1 EWEGTGGGGL
11 TETIPNLQA
20 GQNYLVRLHF
30 CESAWNGP
38 GQRLFNVSIN
48 GVTVLSNFDIF
59 QTAGAM
65 FKAVVQEFAATPNG
79 SNQIVIRYAAVTAN
93 ALASGLQIVPLN

>member
-1 EWEGTGGGGL
+1 M
-11 TETIPNLQA
+11 
-20 GQNYLVRLHF
+20 RLHF

-38 GQRLFNVSIN
+38 GQRLFDISIN

-65 FKAVVQEFAATPNG
+65 FKAVIKEFTAPPDD
-79 SNQIVIRYAAVTAN
+79 SNQIVIQYTAGPAGN
-93 ALASGLQIVPLN
+93 ALASGLEIVPSN